1 MVIGLFQGYAH
12 VFPQVRLITE
22 APDGEGEEH
31 SQARVPPQDEG
42 ERVSVEGNRG
52 AEEGFEEGKRVQSST
67 EIESTFVVVCRALTS
82 FKVALASFGPRGTNL
97 SSTDKVCRYMKTIII
112 DALVKIGAVGNGTE
126 KFFVKRDP
134 W

>member
-97 SSTDKVCRYMKTIII
+97 NSGCIRTNLTQQKQYSPLK
-112 DALVKIGAVGNGTE
+112 LSHPPG
-126 KFFVKRDP
+126 P
-134 W
+134 PH